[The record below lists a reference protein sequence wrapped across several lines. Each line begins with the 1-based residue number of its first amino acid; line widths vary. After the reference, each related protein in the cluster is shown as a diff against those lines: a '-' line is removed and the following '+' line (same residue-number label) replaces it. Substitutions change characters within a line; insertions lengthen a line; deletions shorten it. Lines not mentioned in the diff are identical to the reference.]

1 MIEKYKKSILKLSKE
16 FVKKYYGKNCDW
28 YIIWIDW
35 DLCPN
40 TLSVNDYFRWIDD
53 IYIALKNN
61 ITEDI
66 LFSWYDYSLNKAT
79 IESEYHNLYHYAFW
93 LYEYT
98 DEERYKDEQKVK
110 ESYELLMECIK
121 K

>member
-1 MIEKYKKSILKLSKE
+1 MIQDYKKSILNLCEK
-16 FVKKYYGKNCDW
+16 FVNKYYDEESDW

-35 DLCPN
+35 DLFPN
-40 TLSVNDYFRWIDD
+40 TLSINDYFRWVGDV
-53 IYIALKNN
+53 YIAIKNN

-79 IESEYHNLYHYAFW
+79 IGSEYRDLYHYAFW

-98 DEERYKDEQKVK
+98 NERE
-110 ESYELLMECIK
+110 I
-121 K
+121 